1 MQSLSTIKRA
11 IIVVLFTASY
21 ISAQSLTNFIGQWT
35 GLETLETP
43 SLSYSNRNISI
54 QFSEGGERT
63 GFLIFNSSSDFLYN
77 SELSWSYHYLSYDKD
92 LNQLVFLRRFVAPI
106 GILNEELRYNIID
119 LTEDS
124 FIAEHYSVDGHN
136 YHRISMHINVLDLI
150 DVQPSQFK
158 LNQNFPNPFNPS
170 TSISVEIERDSF
182 GSLIIY
188 NINGQIVN
196 ILNVGYFKAGVT
208 QFKWNGLDIS
218 GNAVSGGTYIYRL
231 EIDGLSQ
238 SHKMVLL
245 K

>member
-1 MQSLSTIKRA
+1 MNKIIFTFIIFVFSTSIGYCQGIEWIREYTDGNNGYVEILSDQLIEYEEKATNSPPQLTI
-11 IIVVLFTASY
+11 LFPTSM
-21 ISAQSLTNFIGQWT
+21 
-35 GLETLETP
+35 
-43 SLSYSNRNISI
+43 I
-54 QFSEGGERT
+54 Q
-63 GFLIFNSSSDFLYN
+63 
-77 SELSWSYHYLSYDKD
+77 DK
-92 LNQLVFLRRFVAPI
+92 N
-106 GILNEELRYNIID
+106 
-119 LTEDS
+119 
-124 FIAEHYSVDGHN
+124 
-136 YHRISMHINVLDLI
+136 ISMHINVLDLI